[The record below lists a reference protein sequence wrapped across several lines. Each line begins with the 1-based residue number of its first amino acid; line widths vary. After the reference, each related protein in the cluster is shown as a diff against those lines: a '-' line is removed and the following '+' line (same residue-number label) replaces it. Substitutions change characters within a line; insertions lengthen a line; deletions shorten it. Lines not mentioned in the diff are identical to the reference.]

1 MSHASVWDGHNRK
14 QQMKGEGCDSKVSGG
29 FQEEW
34 AVPCSLSC
42 VCVCARACVCMCM
55 RWGLEIGR
63 EMVSGTS
70 EHLELGDGDGPYKA
84 LAFP

>member
-42 VCVCARACVCMCM
+42 VCVCERACVCVCM
-55 RWGLEIGR
+55 RWGLEVGR
-63 EMVSGTS
+63 
-70 EHLELGDGDGPYKA
+70 DGIWDVRAPRAWGRGWPI
-84 LAFP
+84 

>member
-42 VCVCARACVCMCM
+42 VCVCVRAHVCVCVCMCVCVHALGAGSRK
-55 RWGLEIGR
+55 RWYLGR
-63 EMVSGTS
+63 QST
-70 EHLELGDGDGPYKA
+70 
-84 LAFP
+84 